1 MTNDAVVHVVDDD
14 LAVRRS
20 LAFLLASD
28 GLAVRLHESAT
39 AFLQAI
45 GDPASGCVVTDV
57 RMPDID
63 GLELLRRLKEAG
75 PRLPVIVMTGHADV
89 PMAVEAMRI
98 GAFDFVEKP
107 FDDEVLLK
115 SIRTALARQNGG
127 QGRDAELEKVRQLAA
142 ALSAREREV
151 MDGLL
156 KGKAN
161 KVIAHELGL
170 SPRTVEIYRAN
181 VMTKMQAKSLS
192 DLIRQALAL
201 GTDHLEGT
209 EGNRQNL

>member
-1 MTNDAVVHVVDDD
+1 MTNDGVVHVVDDD

-39 AFLQAI
+39 AFLAQI

-63 GLELLRRLKEAG
+63 GLELLRRLRDAG
-75 PRLPVIVMTGHADV
+75 SRLPVIVMTGHADV

-115 SIRTALARQNGG
+115 SIRTALARQNGE
-127 QGRDAELEKVRQLAA
+127 QGRDAELERVRQLAA
-142 ALSAREREV
+142 SLSAREREV

-201 GTDHLEGT
+201 
-209 EGNRQNL
+209 

>member
-1 MTNDAVVHVVDDD
+1 MTNDAMVHVVDDD

-28 GLAVRLHESAT
+28 GLPVRLHESA
-39 AFLQAI
+39 ADFLMTMGGQV
-45 GDPASGCVVTDV
+45 SGCVVTDV

-63 GLELLRRLKEAG
+63 GLELLRRLRDAG
-75 PRLPVIVMTGHADV
+75 SRLPVIVMTGHADV

-107 FDDEVLLK
+107 FDDEVLLR
-115 SIRTALARQNGG
+115 SIRAALAQRNGD
-127 QGRDAELEKVRQLAA
+127 QGRDAELDRVRQLAA

-151 MDGLL
+151 LDGLL

-192 DLIRQALAL
+192 DLIRHVLAL
-201 GTDHLEGT
+201 GTDQPDRAEGT
-209 EGNRQNL
+209 R

>member
-1 MTNDAVVHVVDDD
+1 MTSDAVVHVVDDD

-28 GLAVRLHESAT
+28 GLPVRLHESAA
-39 AFLQAI
+39 AFLGEI
-45 GDPASGCVVTDV
+45 GDQSLGCVVTDV
-57 RMPDID
+57 RMPEID
-63 GLELLRRLKEAG
+63 GLELLRRLKDAG
-75 PRLPVIVMTGHADV
+75 SRLPVIVMTGHADV

-107 FDDEVLLK
+107 FDDEALLR
-115 SIRTALARQNGG
+115 SIRAALARQDGE
-127 QGRDAELEKVRQLAA
+127 RAREAELDKLRLLAGS
-142 ALSAREREV
+142 LSQREREV

-156 KGKAN
+156 RGKAN

-170 SPRTVEIYRAN
+170 SARTVEIYRAN

-201 GTDHLEGT
+201 RMDSPDGAE
-209 EGNRQNL
+209 EMR